1 MPHPRMVINR
11 AVLAVVGLVFLA
23 GGVWL
28 AVTHASWA
36 PRLPGW
42 WPTTGPHT
50 ALIDAKELAAVRT
63 QGWWTPTITAGSIAA
78 TVLLALWC
86 ARQLR
91 SGFRPLM
98 ALPTPGTALRTRALE
113 DAMTRQAV
121 AIDGVARCRTRVL
134 TRPGH
139 LRVRLH
145 VWLQPTVA
153 PADVLP
159 AVTALT
165 DHTETALAP
174 SDVRTLV
181 RFSTR
186 SHPRP
191 HLR

>member
-1 MPHPRMVINR
+1 MPRPRMVINR
-11 AVLAVVGLVFLA
+11 AVLAIVGLVFLV

-28 AVTHASWA
+28 AVTQASWA
-36 PRLPGW
+36 PRLPVW
-42 WPTTGPHT
+42 WPTPGPHT

-63 QGWWTPTITAGSIAA
+63 RGWWTPTITAGSIAA

-86 ARQLR
+86 TRQLR

-98 ALPTPGTALRTRALE
+98 ALPAPGTTLRTRALE
-113 DAMTRQAV
+113 DAMTRQAI
-121 AIDGVARCRTRVL
+121 AIGGIARCRTRVL

-139 LRVRLH
+139 LHVRLR

-159 AVTALT
+159 ALTALT
-165 DHTETALAP
+165 NHTETALAP
-174 SDVRTLV
+174 SDVRTHV

-191 HLR
+191 HLH